1 MIHFLFFRIY
11 GPFVFRAKKKTMRYC
26 VERACVP
33 EHVLKCFIQYD
44 SRGGASVPARSLG
57 S

>member
-1 MIHFLFFRIY
+1 MAPLFF
-11 GPFVFRAKKKTMRYC
+11 VQEKTMRYC